1 MLVYLEYKSS
11 KNYPVKFFFF
21 HLFFNVKIFL
31 VIFDD
36 IANILNLPAVVN
48 TLIWG
53 NFRHLTGNVDRLI
66 LNLGTIF
73 KMKYLLVF

>member
-1 MLVYLEYKSS
+1 MLQ
-11 KNYPVKFFFF
+11 
-21 HLFFNVKIFL
+21 FNIEVMQSVHQEFL

-36 IANILNLPAVVN
+36 IANILKLPAVVN

-66 LNLGTIF
+66 VNLDTIF

>member
-1 MLVYLEYKSS
+1 ML
-11 KNYPVKFFFF
+11 
-21 HLFFNVKIFL
+21 HFNIEVMQSVHQEFL
-31 VIFDD
+31 VIFHD

-66 LNLGTIF
+66 VNLDTIF
-73 KMKYLLVF
+73 KMKYLSVF

>member
-1 MLVYLEYKSS
+1 MLQ
-11 KNYPVKFFFF
+11 
-21 HLFFNVKIFL
+21 FNIEVMQSVHQEFL

-36 IANILNLPAVVN
+36 IANILKLPAVVN

-53 NFRHLTGNVDRLI
+53 NFRHLTRNVDRLI
-66 LNLGTIF
+66 INLATIF

>member
-1 MLVYLEYKSS
+1 MQSVHQE
-11 KNYPVKFFFF
+11 
-21 HLFFNVKIFL
+21 FL

-66 LNLGTIF
+66 VNLATIF
-73 KMKYLLVF
+73 K